1 MGENIC
7 KIYNLKLINLQN
19 IQAAC
24 SSIPKQTN
32 KKNIS
37 TQPNQKIED
46 LNKYFSKDITKKHM
60 KRCTRS
66 LIIREMQTKT
76 VLRYSFTL
84 VRVDI
89 IKILQ
94 AINAGEGVK
103 KGEPNPPTLLGM

>member
-1 MGENIC
+1 
-7 KIYNLKLINLQN
+7 
-19 IQAAC
+19 
-24 SSIPKQTN
+24 
-32 KKNIS
+32 
-37 TQPNQKIED
+37 
-46 LNKYFSKDITKKHM
+46 M

-84 VRVDI
+84 VRIDI